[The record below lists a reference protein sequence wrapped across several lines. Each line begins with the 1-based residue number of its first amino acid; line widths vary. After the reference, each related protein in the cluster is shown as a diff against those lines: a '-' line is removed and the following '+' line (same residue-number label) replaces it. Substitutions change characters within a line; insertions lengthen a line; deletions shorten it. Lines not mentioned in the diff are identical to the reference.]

1 MKRIFSGIQPS
12 GNLTLGNYLGAI
24 KNWIPLQTEGEAL
37 FCIVD
42 LHAITIPQDP
52 TALKAR
58 TLEVAATYLACGIDP
73 QKSLVFVQS
82 HVAQHA
88 ELAWILSCLTP
99 LGWLNRMT
107 QFKDKA
113 GKHREQAVLG
123 LYSYPVLQA
132 ADILVYQTTHV
143 PIGED
148 QKQHLELA
156 RDIAGAFNRAYKCEF
171 FTLPDPQI
179 LGIAPR
185 VMSLRDGT
193 KKMSKSDPSD
203 LSRIN
208 MLDSDEEI
216 SQKIRKAK
224 TDAAPL
230 PATLEELSTRP
241 EAQNLVTIY
250 AALAG
255 SSIEK
260 VLQEFE
266 GALFSVFKPQLADL
280 VVSVLG
286 PLREET
292 KKWLQDKTELEAIL
306 RQGRERATAKASHT
320 LKEVYRL
327 LGFFQ

>member
-24 KNWIPLQTEGEAL
+24 KNWIPLQSQGEAL

-52 TALKAR
+52 ASLKSR
-58 TLEVAATYLACGIDP
+58 TLEVAATYLASGIDP
-73 QKSLVFVQS
+73 QNAIIFVQS
-82 HVAQHA
+82 QVPQHA

-113 GKHREQAVLG
+113 GKQREQAALG

-132 ADILVYQTTHV
+132 ADILLYQTTHV
-143 PIGED
+143 PVGED

-156 RDIAGAFNRAYKCEF
+156 RDIAGAFNRAYNQDF
-171 FTLPDPQI
+171 FTLPEPQI

-208 MLDSDEEI
+208 MMDSDEEI

-224 TDAAPL
+224 TDPEPL
-230 PATLEELSTRP
+230 PESVEELATRP

-250 AALAG
+250 AALANC
-255 SSIEK
+255 SIEK
-260 VLQEFE
+260 VLQEYK
-266 GALFSVFKPQLADL
+266 GSLFSVFKPQLSEL
-280 VVSVLG
+280 MISVLA
-286 PLREET
+286 PIRAET
-292 KKWLQDKTELEAIL
+292 KRRLQDKNELESLL
-306 RQGRERATAKASHT
+306 RLGQQKASEKAQAT
-320 LKEVYRL
+320 LKTVHKL
-327 LGFFQ
+327 IGFLS